1 MVINLP
7 KLFLFFSFVF
17 FYSPR
22 FSFFQLPGS
31 TSDIRLDVLMFFIVI
46 FIILVMSLKYL
57 SSLKL
62 NLALSQIVII
72 FTFLGL
78 LFILRNGPLIYALFQ
93 LIWYGSIIFFFIYG
107 KKIIEL
113 NLYPNVVSYL
123 RIFINLN
130 MISHLLF
137 WVFNFA
143 GLKLQ
148 AGQVSMIYGV
158 FNMPYGFGL
167 MIGIYGL
174 TAISNYFR
182 ISLFEKILILIS
194 IILCDSRVA
203 LGGFIIGLFIITP
216 SHKKLYFAAGAGL
229 ILVLLFSYF
238 SVTELRA
245 VNILFYSLTDII
257 SDPSLNVRLSNYYR
271 YLEWVTI
278 NDFLLGYGPLSYM
291 EYSIQYGKPGPLDVF
306 YFRIFSDFGLL
317 TSSILLITLLIYCIK
332 NIKIFF
338 KENNILLALTS
349 FLILYSFFNEGLLVI
364 KLGHIIALIVG
375 LIFWRNKIILNLNKN
390 NE

>member
-1 MVINLP
+1 
-7 KLFLFFSFVF
+7 
-17 FYSPR
+17 
-22 FSFFQLPGS
+22 
-31 TSDIRLDVLMFFIVI
+31 
-46 FIILVMSLKYL
+46 MSRK
-57 SSLKL
+57 
-62 NLALSQIVII
+62 
-72 FTFLGL
+72 
-78 LFILRNGPLIYALFQ
+78 
-93 LIWYGSIIFFFIYG
+93 
-107 KKIIEL
+107 
-113 NLYPNVVSYL
+113 
-123 RIFINLN
+123 
-130 MISHLLF
+130 
-137 WVFNFA
+137 
-143 GLKLQ
+143 
-148 AGQVSMIYGV
+148 
-158 FNMPYGFGL
+158 
-167 MIGIYGL
+167 
-174 TAISNYFR
+174 
-182 ISLFEKILILIS
+182 LIS

-245 VNILFYSLTDII
+245 VNILFYSLADII

-271 YLEWVTI
+271 YLEWVNI

-390 NE
+390 NEQ